1 MKYKSGIK
9 DMEKLKPCAGK
20 MVLSLW
26 KAVWQFLKKS
36 ETELPFLFHSKI
48 EFVVYIKKM

>member
-1 MKYKSGIK
+1 MKYKSG
-9 DMEKLKPCAGK
+9 M